1 VVAIRKL
8 AEVHDEFGWLADCEV
23 SAERPQVDGQR
34 IDGVGAGV
42 ENAVCSST
50 ASTEPTARVRGSIRS
65 PEGPPVLPLGVPGR
79 PAAVPV
85 DQAMWFDDAQARRAA
100 VVPVVEAEALVV
112 VQAAV
117 RVSVPE
123 SITGPGRAGR
133 S

>member
-1 VVAIRKL
+1 
-8 AEVHDEFGWLADCEV
+8 
-23 SAERPQVDGQR
+23 
-34 IDGVGAGV
+34 
-42 ENAVCSST
+42 
-50 ASTEPTARVRGSIRS
+50 
-65 PEGPPVLPLGVPGR
+65 
-79 PAAVPV
+79 
-85 DQAMWFDDAQARRAA
+85 MWFDDAQARRAA